1 MDNLPVFLKIDE
13 FKKLRA
19 NVDELKEKV
28 ELAERLIKELKQ
40 ANEEEEE
47 KKRIESFESQLTKLK
62 NLVQTIDSKVQSN
75 EE

>member
-40 ANEEEEE
+40 ANEEE